1 MRTADH
7 CFRFTR
13 AIVRTPPLS
22 AVDGLRAVDR
32 GAPDVA
38 TMREHHARYVDVL
51 RGLGVVVETLDAEEA
66 FPDSLFVEDS
76 ALCLPEGAV
85 VLRPGAATRAAEAD
99 LIEPVLRRH
108 YADVRRVAGPGT
120 VDGGDVL
127 VTGSE
132 IVVGRSART
141 DAQGVAELAAIVTD
155 WGHSLREVVTPPGVL
170 HLKTH
175 CALLDAD
182 TILTTRVLARSGCF
196 NGYRVV
202 EVDGAEEPAA
212 NCIRVNDAV
221 LMPEGFP
228 RTADTVREAGFAVI
242 TVPNDECA
250 RIDGGLSCLSLR
262 FTPPR

>member
-1 MRTADH
+1 MRTTDH
-7 CFRFTR
+7 THRFTH

-22 AVDGLRAVDR
+22 AVDGLRAVDH

-38 TMREHHARYVDVL
+38 RMREHHARYVDVL
-51 RGLGVVVETLDAEEA
+51 RSLGLTVEVLEPQES
-66 FPDSLFVEDS
+66 FPDSLFVEDA
-76 ALCLPEGAV
+76 ALCLPEGAI
-85 VLRPGAATRAAEAD
+85 VLRPGAATRMAEAD

-108 YADVRRVAGPGT
+108 YADVRRIGSPGT

-141 DAQGVAELAAIVTD
+141 DAQGVAELAEAVAD
-155 WGHSLREVVTPPGVL
+155 WGRRVREVVTPPGVL

-175 CALLDAD
+175 CSLLDAE
-182 TILTTRVLARSGCF
+182 TILSTRVLADSGCF
-196 NGYRVV
+196 DGYRVI
-202 EVDGAEEPAA
+202 EVDAAEEPAA

-228 RTADTVREAGFAVI
+228 RTAATVRDAGFAVI

>member
-1 MRTADH
+1 MQTADH
-7 CFRFTR
+7 CYRFTH

-22 AVDGLRAVDR
+22 AVDGLRAVDH

-38 TMREHHARYVDVL
+38 RMREHHARYVDTI
-51 RGLGVVVETLDAEEA
+51 RALGVTVETLAAEEA

-85 VLRPGAATRAAEAD
+85 VLRPGTATRVAEAD

-108 YADVRRVAGPGT
+108 YADVRRVGGPGT
-120 VDGGDVL
+120 IDGGDVL

-141 DAQGVAELAAIVTD
+141 DAQGVAELTTIVAD
-155 WGHSLREVVTPPGVL
+155 WGHRVREVVTPPGVL

-175 CALLDAD
+175 CSLLDAE
-182 TILTTRVLARSGCF
+182 TILATRVLSDSGCF
-196 NGYRVV
+196 DGYRVI
-202 EVDGAEEPAA
+202 EVDAAEEPAA

-228 RTADTVREAGFAVI
+228 RTAAKVRDAGFAVI
-242 TVPNDECA
+242 TVPNEECA